1 MKKKEDASNKKQE
14 IKVKVMPDKEMRR
27 VLKPHWE
34 WYLKRMF
41 EKPRLFEWL
50 KNKMEVRDAKRPAKG
65 KG

>member
-14 IKVKVMPDKEMRR
+14 IKVRVMPDKEMRR

-41 EKPRLFEWL
+41 EESRLFEWL
-50 KNKMEVRDAKRPAKG
+50 KMEVRDAKRLAKR

>member
-1 MKKKEDASNKKQE
+1 
-14 IKVKVMPDKEMRR
+14 MPDKEMRR

>member
-1 MKKKEDASNKKQE
+1 MKKKEDASNKKQK
-14 IKVKVMPDKEMRR
+14 IKVRVMPDKEMRR

-41 EKPRLFEWL
+41 EKSRLFEWL
-50 KNKMEVRDAKRPAKG
+50 KMEVRDAKRPAKG